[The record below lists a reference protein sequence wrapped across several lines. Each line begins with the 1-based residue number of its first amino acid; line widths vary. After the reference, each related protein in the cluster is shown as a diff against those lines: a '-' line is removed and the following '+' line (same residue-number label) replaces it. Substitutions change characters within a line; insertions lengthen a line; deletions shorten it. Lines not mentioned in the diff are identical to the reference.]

1 MKKILY
7 ADDEPE
13 VRDIIKKILTKENY
27 EVILAADGNETLKL
41 AKGKKPDLIILDY
54 LMPGLNGIE
63 ILEALQ
69 KGSET
74 KPIPVI
80 MVTTYPYE
88 KEKSL
93 DAGAVDF
100 LTKPIEKADLLLRIK
115 SVLKVSHIKNELQ
128 RIITYIAELEKE

>member
-74 KPIPVI
+74 KPITVI
-80 MVTTYPYE
+80 MVTAYSYE

-93 DAGAVDF
+93 DADAVDF
-100 LTKPIEKADLLLRIK
+100 LTKPIEKADLFLRIK

>member
-13 VRDIIKKILTKENY
+13 VRDIIKKILAKEDY
-27 EVILAADGNETLKL
+27 EVILAADGNEALKL
-41 AKGKKPDLIILDY
+41 AKEKKPDLIILDY

-80 MVTTYPYE
+80 MVTAYPYE

-93 DAGAVDF
+93 HAGALDF
-100 LTKPIEKADLLLRIK
+100 LTKPIEKVDLLLRIK

>member
-80 MVTTYPYE
+80 MVTAYPYE